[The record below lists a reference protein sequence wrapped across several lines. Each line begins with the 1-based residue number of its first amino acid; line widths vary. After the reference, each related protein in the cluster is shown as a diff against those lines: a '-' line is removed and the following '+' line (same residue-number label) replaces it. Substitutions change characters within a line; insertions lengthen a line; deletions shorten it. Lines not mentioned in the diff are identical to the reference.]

1 MNPEKI
7 HPRLQA
13 VLQAETGVS
22 DVRELATRT
31 DHRVPV
37 ICKYREADVATRRVQ
52 TLAARRAYRLVPAVA
67 LELMPADIAAL
78 SDDPE
83 VDVIWYDE
91 EVHTCLDVSVPKI
104 KAPQVWDAGVRG
116 AGIKIAV
123 VDTGIDPNHPDF
135 AGRIVAMTDFTGEG
149 AADNHG
155 HGTHVASIAAG
166 SGAASGGKFVGV
178 APEALL
184 LAAKVLR
191 GNGSGRTSDVMAGV
205 EWAVDEGAHVINLSL
220 GSSFSCDGT
229 DALSVLCNNAV
240 AAGVVVCV
248 AAGNAGPAAR
258 TVGSPGCASDVITVG
273 ASDDEDAV
281 ASFSSRGPTADGRV
295 KPDVLFPGVNI
306 VAARASGTSMGT
318 PVDEAYTQASGTS
331 MATPHA
337 AGAAALLLAAN
348 PALTPAQVKE
358 IFRQAAIDLGLD
370 PNMQGAGRVDVLAA
384 YQLAIGGAPTPPP
397 TPTPPPEPPEPPTPP
412 PTPPPGDGCL
422 TAVVRMFGLGK
433 K

>member
-22 DVRELATRT
+22 DVREAATRT
-31 DHRVPV
+31 DRRLPV
-37 ICKYREADVATRRVQ
+37 ICKYRETDAATRRLQ
-52 TLAARRAYRLVPAVA
+52 TLSAKRAYRLVPAVA
-67 LELMPADIAAL
+67 LEMTPADVAAL
-78 SDDPE
+78 SDDPDVE
-83 VDVIWYDE
+83 VIWYDE

-104 KAPQVWDAGVRG
+104 KAPQVWDVGVRG
-116 AGIKIAV
+116 AGVKIAV

-191 GNGSGRTSDVMAGV
+191 GDGSGRTSDVMAGV

-248 AAGNAGPAAR
+248 AAGNAGPSAR
-258 TVGSPGCASDVITVG
+258 TVGSPGCAADVITVG
-273 ASDDEDAV
+273 ASDDNDAV
-281 ASFSSRGPTADGRV
+281 ANFSSRGPTADGRT

-318 PVDEAYTQASGTS
+318 PVDASYTQASGTS

-370 PNMQGAGRVDVLAA
+370 PNTQGAGRVDVWAA
-384 YQLAIGGAPTPPP
+384 YQLAMDGAPPPP
-397 TPTPPPEPPEPPTPP
+397 PP
-412 PTPPPGDGCL
+412 
-422 TAVVRMFGLGK
+422 
-433 K
+433 